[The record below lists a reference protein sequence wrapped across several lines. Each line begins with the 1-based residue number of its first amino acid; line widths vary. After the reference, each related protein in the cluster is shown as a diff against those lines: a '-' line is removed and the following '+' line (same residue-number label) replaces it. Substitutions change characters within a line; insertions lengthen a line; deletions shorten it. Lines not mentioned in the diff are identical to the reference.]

1 LVPIEVAVTL
11 VFGRSV
17 HGPFT
22 LSSSGLHDIWLLL
35 GHLEQGIPM
44 YGLSGSPFD
53 HGRVWRAG
61 LGLFLAAPVL
71 LSAWS
76 AETTAQRGHE
86 SSDIARLAAITRSD
100 HSTIFFHGLTASGYV
115 RDGTVHHMELRIVKE
130 PLNLRC
136 RGQAVSRD
144 GTRIAYVVVADDA
157 KRCEIVVRDLRTD
170 RDTSLL
176 YVAESY
182 RMLAWSWDDSE
193 IGYEGPAGIM
203 AVSIAGRPERMV
215 APGPLRVN
223 GIPITGGYFLE
234 SVDWL
239 HDEPELVVD
248 ANICVPTGEPG
259 ACQHEHHTL
268 LVSPG
273 GDSRLLA
280 LGKSP
285 SVSPA
290 GDLIAFAS
298 KSHVELIHAD
308 GSYRRRVTKIPA
320 SLNLPFFREWVG
332 PNMMWS
338 RGGDRLLFG
347 TVIDEESH
355 ANYYLVEVE
364 SGRRQRVLANTS
376 IDIMDWR

>member
-1 LVPIEVAVTL
+1 
-11 VFGRSV
+11 
-17 HGPFT
+17 
-22 LSSSGLHDIWLLL
+22 
-35 GHLEQGIPM
+35 M

-53 HGRVWRAG
+53 HGRMGRAG
-61 LGLFLAAPVL
+61 LGLFLAPVL

-76 AETTAQRGHE
+76 AETTARRGHE
-86 SSDIARLAAITRSD
+86 SSDIAKLAAITRSD
-100 HSTIFFHGLTASGYV
+100 HSTIFFDGLTASGYV
-115 RDGTVHHMELRIVKE
+115 RDGTVHYLELRIVKE

-136 RGQAVSRD
+136 RGRALSRD

-157 KRCEIVVRDLRTD
+157 KRCEILVRDLRTD
-170 RDTSLL
+170 RDTRLV
-176 YVAESY
+176 YVAQSY
-182 RMLAWSWDDSE
+182 LMLAWSWDDAE
-193 IGYEGPAGIM
+193 IAYHGPAGIM
-203 AVSIAGRPERMV
+203 AVSTIDGDERVV
-215 APGPLRVN
+215 APSPLRVN
-223 GIPITGGYFLE
+223 GTPITGGYFLE
-234 SVDWL
+234 PVDWL
-239 HDEPELVVD
+239 HDESELVVD

-259 ACQHEHHTL
+259 TCQHEHHTL

-285 SVSPA
+285 SVSPT

-298 KSHVELIHAD
+298 KSHVEVIHAD
-308 GSYRRRVTKIPA
+308 GSHRRRVTKIPA
-320 SLNLPFFREWVG
+320 SLNLPFFREWVA
-332 PNMMWS
+332 NMMWS